1 MPQDLSNRD
10 IMALAFIGI
19 LQYDL
24 RTSWPKQFYFF
35 SRFRAHQFCL
45 TTLYPRREKHLGRAG
60 IEPLPASSASDHS
73 NHYAMAPS
81 AISYGSF
88 SKSPLNNKWNKT
100 SEQKCSRFFAIGL
113 TSHRRSRWFTSGGR
127 KIESMVISEVDLRS
141 WEVNYDGKH
150 LSERHLILSSADKLP
165 FPVFSYQRYS
175 QGELSWWT
183 NLYFNMDL
191 FDPWWERGMKT
202 LLAYFW
208 YIKVSK

>member
-24 RTSWPKQFYFF
+24 RTSRPKQFYFF
-35 SRFRAHQFCL
+35 SRFRAHQFCQ
-45 TTLYPRREKHLGRAG
+45 TTLYPITDKTFGKSWKWSQA
-60 IEPLPASSASDHS
+60 PCSSSDHS
-73 NHYAMAPS
+73 NHCAMALI
-81 AISYGSF
+81 AISYGTL
-88 SKSPLNNKWNKT
+88 SKSPWLNKWNKT

-165 FPVFSYQRYS
+165 FPVFSYQRYW
-175 QGELSWWT
+175 QRELSWWT

-191 FDPWWERGMKT
+191 FDP
-202 LLAYFW
+202 
-208 YIKVSK
+208 